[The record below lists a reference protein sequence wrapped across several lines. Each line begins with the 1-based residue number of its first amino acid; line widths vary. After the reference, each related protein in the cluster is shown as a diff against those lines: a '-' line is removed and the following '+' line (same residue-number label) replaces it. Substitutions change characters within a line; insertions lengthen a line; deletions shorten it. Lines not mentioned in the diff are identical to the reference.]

1 MKSRPVSGIPAAHAE
16 TWVPIEST
24 FPEATSPFGPTFRCR
39 CRSVP
44 HSRHFV
50 ASWIATDALG
60 HVCRA
65 PYQHRVVTV
74 GTKHGWRRARPL
86 VSCQGQGPLCGLS
99 NPYFKSL
106 GLPSFFGER
115 GRNFSNRRVRTRS
128 HGGVAGASGQ
138 PLPLCRSFRHVD
150 WKTGTASG
158 CDMRQSSRSR
168 GRCPG
173 DTSCEKIRG

>member
-1 MKSRPVSGIPAAHAE
+1 MSASVRDSCCSCRDLGSDRIDVTRGDKPVRADLSLPMPLRPPFPSFRRLLDCNRCFRACLPSTIPASGGYGWHE
-16 TWVPIEST
+16 TRL
-24 FPEATSPFGPTFRCR
+24 A
-39 CRSVP
+39 
-44 HSRHFV
+44 
-50 ASWIATDALG
+50 
-60 HVCRA
+60 
-65 PYQHRVVTV
+65 
-74 GTKHGWRRARPL
+74 ARPL

-128 HGGVAGASGQ
+128 HGGVAGVSGQ

-158 CDMRQSSRSR
+158 CDMRRSSRSR